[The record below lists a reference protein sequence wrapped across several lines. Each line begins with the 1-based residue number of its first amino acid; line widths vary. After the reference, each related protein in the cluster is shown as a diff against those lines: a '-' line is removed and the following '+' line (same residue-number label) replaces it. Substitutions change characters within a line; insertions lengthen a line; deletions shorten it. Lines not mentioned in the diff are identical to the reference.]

1 MIEFADSI
9 VEGRPPLTDGW
20 AGLRVLA
27 MLEAASL
34 SLAKD
39 GISVPISGIGDA
51 PSAYL
56 GREPDPLADDLP
68 IEQSRRGRGEV
79 TV

>member
-1 MIEFADSI
+1 MVEFADAI
-9 VEGRPPLTDGW
+9 AEGRPPLTDGW
-20 AGLRVLA
+20 AGLRVVA
-27 MLEAASL
+27 MLEAAST

-39 GISVPISGIGDA
+39 GVPIPIRPIDGAPAGHLRREHDA
-51 PSAYL
+51 SV
-56 GREPDPLADDLP
+56 DDQP